1 MLWMLAG
8 IGVLHIA
15 LTVQITASRHR
26 KERLQLAAQAEKYAR
41 KCAILAGLLDDTQ
54 YKGKYDA
61 IVAERMAER
70 CRTDDEKSDLG
81 RKKRGEY

>member
-1 MLWMLAG
+1 MGTVLLWMLAG

-61 IVAERMAER
+61 IAAEALRDTANSA
-70 CRTDDEKSDLG
+70 K
-81 RKKRGEY
+81 RKE

>member
-1 MLWMLAG
+1 MGTVLLWMLAG

-61 IVAERMAER
+61 IVAERMAEK
-70 CRTDDEKSDLG
+70 TNS
-81 RKKRGEY
+81 